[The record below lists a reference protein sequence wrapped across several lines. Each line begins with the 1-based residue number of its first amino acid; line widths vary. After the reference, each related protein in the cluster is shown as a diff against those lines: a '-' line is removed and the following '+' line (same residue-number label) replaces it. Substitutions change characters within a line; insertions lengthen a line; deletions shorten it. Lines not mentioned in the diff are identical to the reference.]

1 MIHVEELPI
10 IKEKVIEAGNGK
22 KKKKK
27 KRRIR

>member
-27 KRRIR
+27 RRIR